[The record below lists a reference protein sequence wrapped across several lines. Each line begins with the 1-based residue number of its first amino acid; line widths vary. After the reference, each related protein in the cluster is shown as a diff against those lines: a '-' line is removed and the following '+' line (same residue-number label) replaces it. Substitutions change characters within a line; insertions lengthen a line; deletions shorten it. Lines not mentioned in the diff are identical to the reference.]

1 MPDDVTSGPVVV
13 VMLADIAPA
22 HRLWGWSRFVV
33 GSRLLRNI
41 PGLRFGKVMG
51 SGHAGGFGL
60 KPSASIQ
67 GLFCVFD
74 SAADADT
81 FMQADGPMQA
91 LRSRAS
97 EWFCCR
103 LRAYSSR
110 GSWAGAP
117 LPVSVDSPAHGPV
130 ASLTRA
136 SIRPTRAAAFW
147 RMQPPAERSL
157 ANAQGVHLAVGIG
170 EAPLLRQATFTIWE
184 SVADMDRYA
193 RSGAHRDA
201 IEAARSGAFFSESMF
216 VRFVVEATQGSWKG
230 RSLA

>member
-1 MPDDVTSGPVVV
+1 MPGDVTSGPVVV

-22 HRLWGWSRFVV
+22 HRLWGWSRFVI
-33 GSRLLRNI
+33 GRYLLRKI

-67 GLFCVFD
+67 GVFCVFD
-74 SAADADT
+74 TAAHADA
-81 FMQADGPMQA
+81 FMQPDGPLSA
-91 LRSRAS
+91 WRLRAS

-110 GSWAGAP
+110 GSWAGEA
-117 LPVSVDSPAHGPV
+117 LPVSVDPPAQGPV

-147 RMQPPAERSL
+147 RMQPAAERSL
-157 ANAQGVHLAVGIG
+157 GGAQGVHLAVGIG
-170 EAPLLRQATFTIWE
+170 EAPLLRQATFTIWD
-184 SVADMDRYA
+184 SVASMDRYA

-201 IEAARSGAFFSESMF
+201 IEASRSGHFFSESMF
-216 VRFVVEATQGSWKG
+216 VRFVVEATQGRLKG
-230 RSLA
+230 HSLA